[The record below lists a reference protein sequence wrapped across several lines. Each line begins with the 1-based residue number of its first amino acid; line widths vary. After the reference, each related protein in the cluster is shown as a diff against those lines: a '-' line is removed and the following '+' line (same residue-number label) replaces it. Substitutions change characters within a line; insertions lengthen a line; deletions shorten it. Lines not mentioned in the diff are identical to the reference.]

1 MVCRA
6 PVAETADING
16 GLVLFGDIGGTRFD
30 LGALGGDEAD
40 ERLCLLA
47 LCKDRAEETD
57 AFVESLV
64 KHAVRAGHQRY
75 DRHAELFLQ
84 GVRLVGVAVEGDDDI
99 RLAGEDLLRLGALG
113 IRPADAAGG
122 QRREHVAVGEH
133 IGPRDGIEHLRALG
147 ERFVVD
153 ILHAA
158 EQGYVADVAVEPQ
171 RARADAHDA
180 LIRAR
185 RHGDLPTDEVG
196 NGDLRALG
204 GRFRRFGRCFR
215 GRRGLGRGRAAR
227 GKRKKHC
234 KREQQRKELSFL
246 HSIFLP
252 KLLSFRLR

>member
-1 MVCRA
+1 MVRRA

-16 GLVLFGDIGGTRFD
+16 GLVFFGDIGGTRFD
-30 LGALGGDEAD
+30 PGALGGDEAD
-40 ERLCLLA
+40 ESFCLLA
-47 LCKDRAEETD
+47 LFKDRAEKAD

-64 KHAVRAGHQRY
+64 KHAVRTAHQRH
-75 DRHAELFLQ
+75 DRDAELLLQ
-84 GVRLVGVAVEGDDDI
+84 GVGLIRIAVKGDDDI

-185 RHGDLPTDEVG
+185 LHGDLPADEVG

-204 GRFRRFGRCFR
+204 RRFRRFDWCFRGRFR

-227 GKRKKHC
+227 GKRKEHC
-234 KREQQRKELSFL
+234 KRKQQGKELSFL

-252 KLLSFRLR
+252 K

>member
-1 MVCRA
+1 MVRRA

-30 LGALGGDEAD
+30 PGALGGDEAD
-40 ERLCLLA
+40 ECLCLLA
-47 LCKDRAEETD
+47 LFKDRAEETD

-64 KHAVRAGHQRY
+64 KHAVRPAHQRY
-75 DRHAELFLQ
+75 DRDAELLLQ
-84 GVRLVGVAVEGDDDI
+84 GVGLIRIAVKGDDDI

-122 QRREHVAVGEH
+122 QRREHIAVGKH

-185 RHGDLPTDEVG
+185 RHGDLPADEVG

-204 GRFRRFGRCFR
+204 GRFCRLDWCFR
-215 GRRGLGRGRAAR
+215 GSFRGRGGLGRGRAAR
-227 GKRKKHC
+227 GKRKEHC
-234 KREQQRKELSFL
+234 KREQQGKELSFL

-252 KLLSFRLR
+252 E